1 MSIGFIS
8 AKGGQGVT
16 ATAAAYALVMS
27 EQHQVCLVPTD
38 DTRAALGMP
47 EGAVEVNDSL
57 RLVDTPD
64 EWILTVLDGQP
75 GDETILV
82 TTSCYMALRR
92 AVKMLARP
100 DAPKLSGIIVID
112 EPGRA
117 ITPDDVERT
126 IGAPV
131 LAVIPRDPVIARAI
145 DAGLLAFRVPSSI
158 RHPLARV
165 GIVTTVRQND

>member
-16 ATAAAYALVMS
+16 VTAATYALIMS
-27 EQHQVCLVPTD
+27 QQHQVCLVPTD
-38 DTRAALGMP
+38 DTRAALGMADS
-47 EGAVEVNDSL
+47 AVEVNDNL

-92 AVKMLARP
+92 AVRMLAQP
-100 DAPKLSGIIVID
+100 DAPKLSGIIVIE

-117 ITPDDVERT
+117 ITADDVERT
-126 IGAPV
+126 IGAKV
-131 LAVIPRDPVIARAI
+131 LAIIPRDPVIARAV
-145 DAGLLAFRVPSSI
+145 DAGLLASRVPSSI

-165 GIVTTVRQND
+165 GVVTTVRQRD